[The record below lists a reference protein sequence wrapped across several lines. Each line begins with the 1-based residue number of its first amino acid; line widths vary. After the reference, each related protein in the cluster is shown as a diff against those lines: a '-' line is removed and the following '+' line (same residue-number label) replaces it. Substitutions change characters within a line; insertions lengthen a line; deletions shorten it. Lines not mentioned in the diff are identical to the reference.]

1 MLDEVKL
8 VEDRNGDPIEI
19 NGFWLDI
26 TDRKIAEE
34 ALKISEEK
42 YRKLFNTMSQGV
54 VYQDG
59 TGKIISCNPAAER
72 ILGLTLDQ
80 MQGKTSFDSNWRA
93 IHEDGTDFDG
103 DNHPS
108 MISLKS
114 GKKVNNVIMGIFNPK
129 NNYYTW
135 INVNAVPQFR
145 AGEKKPYQVYTTFE
159 DITQIK
165 HAEKALKKSEE
176 RYRLAQLAAEI
187 GSWDSNIKT
196 GELAWSDQIEPLFGF
211 KKGKFGKTYQAFLD
225 CVHPD
230 DKQFVIA
237 SINACIEKN
246 IKQDIEHRIVWPDGS
261 IHWVREIGDLIR
273 DKDGKPYR
281 MIGIVQDI
289 TDRKKS
295 QEKIKTLNQS
305 LIHYTERLKAANKE
319 VEAFSYSVSH
329 DLRAPLR
336 SIDGFSQALVEDY
349 SDKLDDTGL
358 DYLNR
363 VRNAAQHMSQL
374 IDGMLVLSRL
384 SSKKI
389 QIENVDMAELAIGII
404 NKYKKENPS
413 RNVEFKVEA
422 ELIVKGDKNLI
433 QILLENILGN
443 AWKFTSKK
451 QNTKITFGKTI
462 KKNETIFFI
471 EDNGAGFD
479 MNYADKLFVPFQRL
493 HDDEFQGYG
502 IGLGI
507 VSRIIRR
514 HGGQIWGEGK
524 KGKGAIFFF
533 KLDGK
538 KYD

>member
-1 MLDEVKL
+1 MKL

-59 TGKIISCNPAAER
+59 IGKIISCNPAAER

-80 MQGKTSFDSNWRA
+80 MQGKTSFDPHWRA
-93 IHEDGTDFDG
+93 IHEDGTDFEG

-145 AGEKKPYQVYTTFE
+145 SGEKKPYQVYTTFE

-187 GSWDSNIKT
+187 GSWDYNIKT
-196 GELAWSDQIEPLFGF
+196 GDLAWSDQIEPLFGF

-336 SIDGFSQALVEDY
+336 SINGFSQALVEDY

-363 VRNAAQHMSQL
+363 VRNAAQHMNQL

-384 SSKKI
+384 SSKNVH
-389 QIENVDMAELAIGII
+389 IENVDMAELALDII
-404 NKYKKENPS
+404 NKYKEENPS
-413 RNVEFKVEA
+413 RNVEFTVED
-422 ELIVKGDKNLI
+422 ELIAKGDKNLI

-451 QNTKITFGKTI
+451 TDTKITFGKTI

-471 EDNGAGFD
+471 KDNGAGFN

-493 HDDEFQGYG
+493 HDNEFQGHG

-514 HGGQIWGEGK
+514 HGGQIWAEGK
-524 KGKGAIFFF
+524 EGKGATFFF

-538 KYD
+538 KFD